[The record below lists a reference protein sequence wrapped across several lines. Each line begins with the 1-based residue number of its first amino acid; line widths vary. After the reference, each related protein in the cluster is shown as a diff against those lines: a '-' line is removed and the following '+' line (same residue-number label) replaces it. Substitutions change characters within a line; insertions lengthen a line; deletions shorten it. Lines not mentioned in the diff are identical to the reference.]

1 MKRQPITFTKAVI
14 ALFAFLVV
22 LMFGSVASPVYAQI
36 PDPSQRGPFATT
48 NQEYNL
54 GDTAFTP
61 TGFPAPVEIRAV
73 VFHPVNLTAG
83 PFPLVVFVH
92 GRHATCFTGGSS
104 FLEWPCAAGHS
115 PITSFRGYD
124 YVADLLASNGYL
136 VVSISVNGINAR
148 DNSTADLGAG
158 ARAELIQRHLDLWK
172 QFNTV
177 GGTPFGNT
185 FVGKV
190 DLSRVGT
197 MGHSRGGEGVLR
209 HFLFNQAQPSPYPVK
224 VVVPIAPTDFSRWQV
239 NNGVAVAQ
247 LLSYCDGD
255 VSNIQGVH
263 AYDDARY
270 KMTTSGF
277 QQYVAVM
284 GANHNFFNTVW
295 TPGNGFPASDDW
307 TATSDPFCGTVAGNG
322 RLTAAQQRSVA
333 SAYLPAFFRSQVGGE
348 SVFKPLIDGAAGL
361 PPSVATLSLHVSFQ
375 DNDTQRRDVNRL
387 LDATSLTTN
396 FLGGAVTQAGLTP
409 YDLCG
414 GDSPQPQHCLTSQ
427 STSRQPH
434 TAPSSLSTLRGLSQ
448 LRFGWNN
455 TAALYTN
462 NIPAGANR
470 NISGFEFLQ
479 FRATLNF
486 TDTRNAAGQ
495 PQDLSVRFTDEAGN
509 FQSIRVGQFSDALF
523 FPPGTTGA
531 VPKVWHNTAR
541 IPIAALTSVDTAR
554 INKVEFVFDQKVS
567 GALLVS
573 DLHFYRGRGVVAN
586 PVLFFDD
593 FETDQGWVRNPNNT
607 DTATTG
613 LWERGDPEATDSSG
627 PKQLGTTVSGLNDL
641 VTARL
646 AGASAGANDVDGG
659 TTSVQSPGIS
669 LTGGASYTLNLWYYF
684 AHGSNSSSADFFRI
698 SVVTSTGVIRVFEEL
713 GSASDDDAVWR
724 NVSVNLTPFAGQKI
738 TLLIETADA
747 SGASLVEAAV
757 DDVKVTRQ

>member
-1 MKRQPITFTKAVI
+1 MKKQNNPSKLLIVLAASLVI
-14 ALFAFLVV
+14 LILGAECNT
-22 LMFGSVASPVYAQI
+22 ASAQI

-48 NQEYNL
+48 NEEYNL

-61 TGFPAPVEIRAV
+61 TGFPAPVEIRGV
-73 VFHPVNLTAG
+73 VFHPVDLTGG

-92 GRHATCFTGGSS
+92 GRHSTCFSGSSS

-124 YVADLLASNGYL
+124 YAADLLASNGYF

-148 DNSTADLGAG
+148 DNNTADLGAQ
-158 ARAELIQRHLDLWK
+158 ARAELIQRHLDLWN

-177 GGTPFGNT
+177 GGTPFGTT

-190 DLSRVGT
+190 DLTRIGT

-209 HFLFNQAQPSPYPVK
+209 HFILNKAAPSPYPIK
-224 VVVPIAPTDFSRWQV
+224 VVVPIAPTNFSRWQV
-239 NNGVAVAQ
+239 NDGVAVAQ

-255 VSNIQGVH
+255 VNNIQGVH

-270 KMTTSGF
+270 KIPNSGF

-307 TATSDPFCGTVAGNG
+307 TTNTDPFCGTGAGNG

-333 SAYLPAFFRSQVGGE
+333 SAYLPTYFRSQVGGE
-348 SVFKPLIDGAAGL
+348 TVFKPLIDGGAGL
-361 PPSVATLSLHVSFQ
+361 PPSVSTLNLHVSFQ
-375 DNDTQRRDVNRL
+375 DNDTRRRDVNRL
-387 LDATSLTTN
+387 LTATDLTSN
-396 FLGGAVTQAGLTP
+396 ILGGAVTQTGLSP

-414 GDSPQPQHCLTSQ
+414 GDAPQPQHCLTSQ
-427 STSRQPH
+427 STARQPH
-434 TAPSSLSTLRGLSQ
+434 TAPSNLSTLRGLSQ

-455 TAALYTN
+455 TTAIYTN
-462 NIPAGANR
+462 NIPAGTNR

-479 FRATLNF
+479 FRATVNF
-486 TDTRNAAGQ
+486 TDTRNVGGQ
-495 PQDLSVRFTDEAGN
+495 PQDLSVRFTDETGAS
-509 FQSIRVGQFSDALF
+509 QSLRVGQFSDALF

-541 IPIAALTSVDTAR
+541 IPIGALTSVDTTR
-554 INKVEFVFDQKVS
+554 ITKVDLVFDQKAT

-573 DLHFYRGRGVVAN
+573 DLHFSRGRGTVGS

-593 FETDQGWVRNPNNT
+593 FETNQGWVRNPNNT

-613 LWERGDPEATDSSG
+613 LWERGDPEATDSIG
-627 PKQLGTTVSGLNDL
+627 PKQLGTAVSGLNDL
-641 VTARL
+641 VTGRL

-659 TTSVQSPGIS
+659 TTSIQSPTIT
-669 LTGGASYTLNLWYYF
+669 LTGGTTYTLSLWYYF

-698 SVVTSTGVIRVFEEL
+698 SVVTATGVTRVFEEL
-713 GSASDDDAVWR
+713 GNTTDDDAAWR
-724 NVSVNLTPFAGQKI
+724 NISINLSQFGGQKI
-738 TLLIETADA
+738 ILLIETADA
-747 SGASLVEAAV
+747 AGASLVEAAV
-757 DDVKVTRQ
+757 DDVKITRQ